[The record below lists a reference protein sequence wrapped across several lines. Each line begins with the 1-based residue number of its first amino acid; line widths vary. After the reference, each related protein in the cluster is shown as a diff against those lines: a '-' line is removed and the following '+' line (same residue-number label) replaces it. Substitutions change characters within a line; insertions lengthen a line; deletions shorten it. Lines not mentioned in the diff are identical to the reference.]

1 MYPHWWLRTK
11 GSLLS
16 PDTLL
21 PLQNSDSISAKPQGL
36 RLTINPV
43 RHAVPVITHTC
54 WSKAS
59 RAQGVLEVWDANCI
73 DTQSSTPQRRVDIHT
88 CRHTFKP
95 CGKLKLLHFPGL
107 LGSSAWQAFSPCFL
121 MLLYIQQS
129 NTYWKWRFESHDYS
143 RVTQQTT

>member
-1 MYPHWWLRTK
+1 MYPHRWLRTK

-16 PDTLL
+16 SDTLL
-21 PLQNSDSISAKPQGL
+21 PLQNSKYFSKTARSQTHYQSGKTRCA
-36 RLTINPV
+36 
-43 RHAVPVITHTC
+43 RHYTHTR

-59 RAQGVLEVWDANCI
+59 RAQGVLEIWDANCI

-95 CGKLKLLHFPGL
+95 CGKLKLLHFSGL

-143 RVTQQTT
+143 KVIQQTT